1 MNKSSKLS
9 PRAKKISRTAGKV
22 IGFAALAVFC
32 IAAAVALTFLM
43 VWVTSVLLSGATGG
57 AFAPSL
63 SQTLDIL
70 LLVWLFFLIGKLVW
84 K

>member
-1 MNKSSKLS
+1 MNKSSSLS
-9 PRAKKISRTAGKV
+9 PRAQKVIRIVGKV

-32 IAAAVALTFLM
+32 IAAALALTILL
-43 VWVTSVLLSGATGG
+43 VWVTSALLSGATGG

-70 LLVWLFFLIGKLVW
+70 LLVWLFLLIGKLVW